1 MSDRFPTIPE
11 NNLSEAQREV
21 RRGAADI
28 FSRLPTD
35 IIWKNDEG
43 QILGPYQPLLY
54 VS

>member
-11 NNLSEAQREV
+11 KDLSEAQRN
-21 RRGAADI
+21 I
-28 FSRLPTD
+28 IYSRLPTD